1 MRNISIPLR
10 VYVTLAIVLGTALL
24 QQQAW
29 LWLGIYGAIAI
40 SWAIILRTSGQ
51 KLAQLLGIE
60 LIFLSLIALP
70 LGWQK
75 ASFLLIRSLICLLA
89 MNSLILS
96 LPKPDFPIAIKAL
109 PLPQGLR
116 EIALLAGNYLIL
128 LGAEVTRMQRA
139 AQCRGLAGNTTWLRY
154 ANTALIGALYL
165 RSLQRSDRVY
175 NAMVIRGYQ
184 GEMPVDVNLTPQEI
198 YSLWLVILT
207 AISLTLASYWK

>member
-10 VYVTLAIVLGTALL
+10 MYLTLAIVVGTALL

-40 SWAIILRTSGQ
+40 NWAIILSTPKQ
-51 KLAQLLGIE
+51 KLAQLLGTE
-60 LIFLSLIALP
+60 LIFLSFIALP

-89 MNSLILS
+89 INSLILS
-96 LPKPDFPIAIKAL
+96 LPSQSFSIAIKAL

-139 AQCRGLAGNTTWLRY
+139 AQCRGLAGSITWLRY
-154 ANTALIGALYL
+154 ANASLIGALYL

-184 GEMPVDVNLTPQEI
+184 GEMPVDAELTHHEI

-207 AISLTLASYWK
+207 AISLTLTSYWI